1 MPPMA
6 AALPHARTPRRAAT
20 CYFGTGFAVYRRIPK
35 AVGLACNGRI
45 TITPGPAMLPAR
57 LPLAALLCLFITHVQ
72 ADPALFSAEG
82 YRISRYR
89 SPTPEHLP
97 GVTIVDTPALQTL
110 LTQAPAPVLID
121 VYRRQWLQGRFIE
134 DQPHA
139 NLPGSHW
146 LANTGDGDLTPEW
159 QGYFVRNLYTF
170 TGGDLGR
177 PLVFYCRSD
186 CWLSWN
192 AVKRAASLGYTS
204 VYWYRDGL
212 DAWEAAK
219 LPVTAAAPEPFE

>member
-1 MPPMA
+1 
-6 AALPHARTPRRAAT
+6 
-20 CYFGTGFAVYRRIPK
+20 
-35 AVGLACNGRI
+35 
-45 TITPGPAMLPAR
+45 MLYAR
-57 LPLAALLCLFITHVQ
+57 LPLLALLCLFVANVQ
-72 ADPALFSAEG
+72 ADTPLFSADG
-82 YRISRYR
+82 YRISLYR
-89 SPTPEHLP
+89 SPTPDHLP
-97 GVTIVDTPALQTL
+97 GATIVDTSALQTL
-110 LTQAPAPVLID
+110 LSQTPAPVLID

-159 QGYFVRNLYTF
+159 QNYFVRHLYTYS
-170 TGGDLGR
+170 GGDLER

-192 AVKRAASLGYTS
+192 AVKRAANLGYTS

-219 LPVTAAAPEPFE
+219 LPVTVAQPEPFQTSQ